1 MNFIDETNIFNLN
14 RVYTVIPEID
24 FSDVESCDEKTAENY
39 QNCYAAEKRL
49 VSKLSKIS
57 IVVTWYQ
64 IVVTCV
70 TTIWDRYLW

>member
-39 QNCYAAEKRL
+39 QNCYAAEKRII
-49 VSKLSKIS
+49 SKL
-57 IVVTWYQ
+57 
-64 IVVTCV
+64 
-70 TTIWDRYLW
+70 